1 MAKNK
6 NRAAT
11 LAIDGQVIAG
21 VKKDLQSVSQLPLG
35 GEIYTAASVVAFLQ
49 SRIDA
54 ANAVAI
60 AKAQYAAAL
69 AAYDAINT
77 KGTGVVTGLRQYV
90 MNAYGKSSPM
100 LADFGFV
107 PPKVTVLTADQK
119 AAAAA
124 KRLATRLARG
134 TVGPKKKLAV
144 TGETVK
150 LAALQA
156 NQQPAAPVAAPT
168 AARVPTPAPV
178 PAPTVATAPATQP
191 APANGAPPAPTP
203 PKA

>member
-1 MAKNK
+1 MATEEIDMGRRRKRRLRSFQDQERRDAPPFLAFSSQPPTTRNEVPANMAKNK

-90 MNAYGKSSPM
+90 MNAYGKTSPL

-134 TVGPKKKLAV
+134 TVG
-144 TGETVK
+144 
-150 LAALQA
+150 
-156 NQQPAAPVAAPT
+156 
-168 AARVPTPAPV
+168 
-178 PAPTVATAPATQP
+178 
-191 APANGAPPAPTP
+191 
-203 PKA
+203 